1 MSLLVNF
8 LVFAA
13 GLVVGVGATLLY
25 IQYSMYSQVG
35 KIEEQ
40 MQQVSDLEENLMQEF
55 DDEDRD

>member
-55 DDEDRD
+55 DDDDKD

>member
-1 MSLLVNF
+1 MSLFVNF

>member
-8 LVFAA
+8 LLFTA
-13 GLVVGVGATLLY
+13 GLVVGIGVTLLY

-40 MQQVSDLEENLMQEF
+40 MQQVSDLEENLMQEL
-55 DDEDRD
+55 DDESKD

>member
-1 MSLLVNF
+1 MSLVVNF

-40 MQQVSDLEENLMQEF
+40 MKQVSDLEENLMHEF

>member
-8 LVFAA
+8 LVFGA

-55 DDEDRD
+55 DDENRD

>member
-40 MQQVSDLEENLMQEF
+40 MQQVSDLEQNLMQEF

>member
-40 MQQVSDLEENLMQEF
+40 MQQVSDLEQNLMQEL
-55 DDEDRD
+55 DDESKD

>member
-55 DDEDRD
+55 DDESKD

>member
-1 MSLLVNF
+1 MSLVVNF

-13 GLVVGVGATLLY
+13 GLIVGVGATLLY

>member
-1 MSLLVNF
+1 MSLLVTF

-13 GLVVGVGATLLY
+13 GLVVGVGASLLY

-40 MQQVSDLEENLMQEF
+40 MQQLSDLEQNLMQEF

>member
-1 MSLLVNF
+1 MSLFVNF

-25 IQYSMYSQVG
+25 IQYTMYSQVG

-55 DDEDRD
+55 DDESKD

>member
-1 MSLLVNF
+1 MSLFVNF

-25 IQYSMYSQVG
+25 IQYTMYSQVG

-40 MQQVSDLEENLMQEF
+40 MQQVSDLEENLMQEL
-55 DDEDRD
+55 DDESKD

>member
-8 LVFAA
+8 LVFGA

-55 DDEDRD
+55 DDESKD

>member
-8 LVFAA
+8 LVFGA

-40 MQQVSDLEENLMQEF
+40 MQQVSDLEQNLMQEL
-55 DDEDRD
+55 DDESKD

>member
-8 LVFAA
+8 LVFVA

-55 DDEDRD
+55 DDESKD

>member
-40 MQQVSDLEENLMQEF
+40 MQQVSDLEQNLMQEF
-55 DDEDRD
+55 DDESKD

>member
-8 LVFAA
+8 LVFAG

-40 MQQVSDLEENLMQEF
+40 MQQVSDLEENLMQEL
-55 DDEDRD
+55 DDESKD